1 MHYNSHLKNIVSALP
16 HEPGI
21 YQYFDKDGTIIYI
34 GKAKDLNKRVSSYF
48 TKTHDNRKTA
58 ILVRNIVDIKT
69 IVVETEQD
77 ALILENNLI
86 KKYKPRYNI
95 MLKDDKTYPW
105 ICIKNEPFP
114 RVFQTRRVE
123 RDGSLYFGPF
133 TSVMLVRTLLEL
145 FGQSYKLR
153 NCNLQLS
160 EANVS
165 RGKFKVC
172 LQYHIGNCLG
182 PCENHQNEESYNK
195 SIEEIKSIL
204 KGNISSVISGLKT
217 AMKKY
222 SEELNFEDAHQ
233 TKLRLDIL
241 QNYQAKSTVVSPTI
255 QNVDVYSFLRD
266 DQTIYI
272 NFLKVVRGSV
282 IHSFTLEIKEKVE
295 ENDEDILLFGIT
307 EIRQRIF
314 SNATEFIVPFKPS
327 FQLEGIKYTIPQRG
341 DKKMLLELSEKNV
354 KYYVLEKKK
363 NNSLLKNEKPS
374 ERILKT
380 AQKDL
385 GLKELPFH
393 IECFDNSNLQGTNP
407 VASCVVFKNAKP
419 AKKEYRHFNI
429 KTVEG
434 PNDFASMEEIIFR
447 RYRRLLD
454 EEQHLPNLVIVDGG
468 KGQLGSALIALEK
481 LGLRGKLPIIGIA
494 KRLEEI
500 YYQGDPVPL
509 YIDKTSE
516 TLKLIQQMRDE
527 AHRFGITH
535 HRDKRSKAM
544 IVSELDQ
551 IKGVG
556 EKTKE
561 LLLRE
566 FKSIEKLRE
575 ADFAEVEMLIGKS
588 KAVLLKEYFSK
599 EITNL

>member
-1 MHYNSHLKNIVSALP
+1 
-16 HEPGI
+16 
-21 YQYFDKDGTIIYI
+21 
-34 GKAKDLNKRVSSYF
+34 
-48 TKTHDNRKTA
+48 
-58 ILVRNIVDIKT
+58 
-69 IVVETEQD
+69 
-77 ALILENNLI
+77 
-86 KKYKPRYNI
+86 
-95 MLKDDKTYPW
+95 
-105 ICIKNEPFP
+105 
-114 RVFQTRRVE
+114 
-123 RDGSLYFGPF
+123 
-133 TSVMLVRTLLEL
+133 
-145 FGQSYKLR
+145 
-153 NCNLQLS
+153 
-160 EANVS
+160 
-165 RGKFKVC
+165 
-172 LQYHIGNCLG
+172 
-182 PCENHQNEESYNK
+182 
-195 SIEEIKSIL
+195 
-204 KGNISSVISGLKT
+204 
-217 AMKKY
+217 
-222 SEELNFEDAHQ
+222 
-233 TKLRLDIL
+233 
-241 QNYQAKSTVVSPTI
+241 
-255 QNVDVYSFLRD
+255 
-266 DQTIYI
+266 
-272 NFLKVVRGSV
+272 
-282 IHSFTLEIKEKVE
+282 
-295 ENDEDILLFGIT
+295 
-307 EIRQRIF
+307 
-314 SNATEFIVPFKPS
+314 
-327 FQLEGIKYTIPQRG
+327 
-341 DKKMLLELSEKNV
+341 MLLELSEKNV